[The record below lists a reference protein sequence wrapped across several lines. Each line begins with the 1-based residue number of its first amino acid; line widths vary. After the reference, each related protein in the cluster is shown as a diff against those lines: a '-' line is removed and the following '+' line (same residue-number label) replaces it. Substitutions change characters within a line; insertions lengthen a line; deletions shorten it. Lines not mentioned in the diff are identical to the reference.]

1 MRTVQDVKMAV
12 SYDTMIDVVNNYRKN
27 QQKVMQKPKR
37 KKNRWD
43 NVFPICKNK

>member
-1 MRTVQDVKMAV
+1 MRTVNDVKEAL

-27 QQKVMQKPKR
+27 QQKNMQKPKR